1 MTDLHV
7 VDATAEHTDQ
17 IVAVIHHAF
26 SARRVLD
33 PPSTALTENA
43 ATVGAAIAAHGGLL
57 VLIDGAAAGAV
68 LFDVSG
74 DVLNLRRVSV
84 DPRYQGR
91 GVASAM
97 VGCAEDVAARRGLGR
112 IQLVARVELPD
123 TVEFWRRRG
132 YSVVA
137 QQAHNLIFAKAMP
150 VELVV
155 PTAGDMRAVGEE
167 LAGQLRAGDVLVL
180 SGDLG
185 AGKTTFTQGV
195 GAGLKVR
202 GDITSPTFVISRVH
216 PSLAGGPALVH
227 VDAYRLGGVAELDDL
242 DLDASL
248 DDAVTVVEWG
258 HGLAESLAPDR
269 LDVVVTRGDDD
280 TDETRSLRITPAGAR
295 WASTGLRLTA
305 GLPLAGASG
314 SEKPT
319 GSRATAPGEAH
330 SAGASPGSGRA
341 GGWAGAGG
349 AGGWAGAGGSGGG
362 AGGAGAPAGGED

>member
-7 VDATAEHTDQ
+7 IDATADHVDE

-33 PPSTALTENA
+33 PPSTALSENA
-43 ATVGAAIAAHGGLL
+43 TTVSDAVAKHGGLL
-57 VLIDGAAAGAV
+57 VHIDGAPAGAL
-68 LFDVSG
+68 LFQEDG
-74 DVLNLRRVSV
+74 DVLHLRRVSV
-84 DPRYQGR
+84 DPRHQGR

-97 VGCAEDVAARRGLGR
+97 VGCAEEVAVRRGMR
-112 IQLVARVELPD
+112 RVQLIARVELPD

-132 YSVVA
+132 YSVVE
-137 QQAHNLIFAKAMP
+137 QDGHNLIYAKAMP
-150 VELVV
+150 VELTV
-155 PTAGDMRAVGEE
+155 PTADDMRAIGEE

-185 AGKTTFTQGV
+185 AGKTTFTQGL

-216 PSLAGGPALVH
+216 PSLVGGPALVH
-227 VDAYRLGGVAELDDL
+227 VDAYRLGGIAELDDL

-269 LDVVVTRGDDD
+269 LDIVVTRGDDD
-280 TDETRSLRITPAGAR
+280 TDETRGIRVTPVGPR
-295 WASTGLRLTA
+295 WA
-305 GLPLAGASG
+305 ASG
-314 SEKPT
+314 VRVSVLE
-319 GSRATAPGEAH
+319 SR
-330 SAGASPGSGRA
+330 
-341 GGWAGAGG
+341 
-349 AGGWAGAGGSGGG
+349 
-362 AGGAGAPAGGED
+362 

>member
-7 VDATAEHTDQ
+7 VDATAEHADE

-33 PPSTALTENA
+33 PPSTALSENP
-43 ATVGAAIAAHGGLL
+43 ATVADAVTKHGGLL
-57 VLIDGAAAGAV
+57 VRIDGSPAGAV
-68 LFDVSG
+68 LFEESG

-84 DPRYQGR
+84 DPRHQAR

-97 VGCAEDVAARRGLGR
+97 VGCAEEVAVRRGLSR
-112 IQLVARVELPD
+112 VRLIARVELPD
-123 TVEFWRRRG
+123 TVEFWSRRG
-132 YSVVA
+132 YSVVE
-137 QQAHNLIFAKAMP
+137 QQDHNLIYAKAMP
-150 VELVV
+150 VELTV
-155 PTAGDMRAVGEE
+155 PTAEDMRAIGEE

-185 AGKTTFTQGV
+185 AGKTTFTQGL

-227 VDAYRLGGVAELDDL
+227 VDAYRLGGIAELDDL

-269 LDVVVTRGDDD
+269 LDIVITRGDDD
-280 TDETRSLRITPAGAR
+280 TDETREIRITPVGPR
-295 WASTGLRLTA
+295 WA
-305 GLPLAGASG
+305 ASG
-314 SEKPT
+314 V
-319 GSRATAPGEAH
+319 RV
-330 SAGASPGSGRA
+330 SAA
-341 GGWAGAGG
+341 GI
-349 AGGWAGAGGSGGG
+349 
-362 AGGAGAPAGGED
+362 PAALENH